1 MQVRRY
7 APPRAPHRRAS
18 QANDLHRPR
27 RVAGR
32 ALLRGVLLCA
42 AAAMLASCRMAG
54 VLDPKGP
61 IAAQELLLLINTTEI
76 MLVVVVPVILL
87 TLGVAWWYR
96 AGNPRAN
103 HSPEW
108 KYQGGVEFTVW
119 AIPALIVILVGSVAW
134 IGSHRLDPKAPIESN
149 AKPLEVDVVA
159 LDWKWLFIYPEQRI
173 ATLNQLVLPVGTP
186 VNFRLTSATVMNSFF
201 VPQLGSQIYAMGGM
215 TTNLNLMADAAGEFQ
230 GLSANFSGDGFA
242 DMQFQVKAV
251 QSGDFDGWVQKVR
264 GEGSPL
270 DDPGYA
276 GLTKPS
282 HKVPPS
288 TYRSV
293 DPALFQRIV
302 EHTAAMPEKARAAG
316 AWCPPVQEAG
326 G

>member
-96 AGNPRAN
+96 AGNTRAN

-108 KYQGGVEFTVW
+108 KYQGGVEYTVW
-119 AIPALIVILVGSVAW
+119 
-134 IGSHRLDPKAPIESN
+134 E
-149 AKPLEVDVVA
+149 
-159 LDWKWLFIYPEQRI
+159 
-173 ATLNQLVLPVGTP
+173 
-186 VNFRLTSATVMNSFF
+186 
-201 VPQLGSQIYAMGGM
+201 
-215 TTNLNLMADAAGEFQ
+215 
-230 GLSANFSGDGFA
+230 
-242 DMQFQVKAV
+242 
-251 QSGDFDGWVQKVR
+251 
-264 GEGSPL
+264 
-270 DDPGYA
+270 
-276 GLTKPS
+276 
-282 HKVPPS
+282 
-288 TYRSV
+288 
-293 DPALFQRIV
+293 
-302 EHTAAMPEKARAAG
+302 
-316 AWCPPVQEAG
+316 
-326 G
+326 